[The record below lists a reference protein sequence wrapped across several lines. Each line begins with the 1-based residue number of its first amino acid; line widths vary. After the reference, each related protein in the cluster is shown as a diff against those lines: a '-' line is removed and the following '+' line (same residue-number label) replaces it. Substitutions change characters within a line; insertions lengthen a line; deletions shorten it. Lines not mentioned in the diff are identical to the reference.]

1 MAEEKGYWFSTENG
15 THIHAEEGESKE
27 QAMGKKFKNFGA
39 KKEDKKSSKREKAE
53 KWAKEH
59 GYTGLDDPEYERA
72 YGEFEDEE
80 ENDNPLKTESRS
92 MVNEK
97 QANDPRVLADKMDS
111 EITDE
116 DIDVTLSDF
125 EWQITD
131 STTVGQYAE
140 ETAQRLGIDKNRV
153 LERMKQD
160 NPNLT
165 EDKKMA
171 EVLEELDNKNNE
183 EESNESADSQ
193 KDGKVPTNDKEIKQQ
208 ADKIRSSGDSFTYQM
223 LDRLRSDMEYV
234 LGIPE
239 TYKNA
244 KITKDSFNQ
253 LWYENEPYKHL
264 ALMRNLYDGL
274 KEKPEWLKREKID
287 EFEKKVDN
295 YLKDSEE
302 PKQKNDDDLPF

>member
-39 KKEDKKSSKREKAE
+39 KKEGKK
-53 KWAKEH
+53 
-59 GYTGLDDPEYERA
+59 
-72 YGEFEDEE
+72 EE
-80 ENDNPLKTESRS
+80 PGLKTESRS
-92 MVNEK
+92 MINEK
-97 QANDPRVLADKMDS
+97 QANDPRDLADKMDS
-111 EITDE
+111 EVTDE

-171 EVLEELDNKNNE
+171 EVLEEHYNPQDLDQERSYGPEKYNTAEDALKAVDYYMGQDDEDSIDKFNNASE
-183 EESNESADSQ
+183 QLDMLLPFA
-193 KDGKVPTNDKEIKQQ
+193 NDKEKEEWMNISATGTGEEIIDFAK
-208 ADKIRSSGDSFTYQM
+208 
-223 LDRLRSDMEYV
+223 
-234 LGIPE
+234 GIIE
-239 TYKNA
+239 RNKA
-244 KITKDSFNQ
+244 K
-253 LWYENEPYKHL
+253 
-264 ALMRNLYDGL
+264 
-274 KEKPEWLKREKID
+274 KP
-287 EFEKKVDN
+287 
-295 YLKDSEE
+295 
-302 PKQKNDDDLPF
+302 KNDDDLPF

>member
-39 KKEDKKSSKREKAE
+39 KKEGKK
-53 KWAKEH
+53 
-59 GYTGLDDPEYERA
+59 
-72 YGEFEDEE
+72 EE
-80 ENDNPLKTESRS
+80 PGLKTESRS
-92 MVNEK
+92 MINEK
-97 QANDPRVLADKMDS
+97 QANDPRDLADKMDS
-111 EITDE
+111 EVTDE

-171 EVLEELDNKNNE
+171 EVLEELESKSNE
-183 EESNESADSQ
+183 EEPKESIDSQ
-193 KDGKVPTNDKEIKQQ
+193 KDGKVPTNDKEIQEQ

-239 TYKNA
+239 TYPNA

-302 PKQKNDDDLPF
+302 PKQNDDLPF

>member
-39 KKEDKKSSKREKAE
+39 KKEGKKSSKREEAE

-80 ENDNPLKTESRS
+80 EDDNPLKTESRS
-92 MVNEK
+92 MINEK
-97 QANDPRVLADKMDS
+97 QANDPNALADKMDS

-160 NPNLT
+160 NPKLT
-165 EDKKMA
+165 EDRKMA
-171 EVLEELDNKNNE
+171 EVLEEVESKHNE
-183 EESNESADSQ
+183 EEPNEFSDSQ
-193 KDGKVPTNDKEIKQQ
+193 KDGKVPTNDKEVQQ
-208 ADKIRSSGDSFTYQM
+208 EADKIRSSGDSYTYQM
-223 LDRLRSDMEYV
+223 LDRLRMDMEYV

-253 LWYENEPYKHL
+253 IWYENEPYKHL

-287 EFEKKVDN
+287 EYEKKVDS

-302 PKQKNDDDLPF
+302 PKQKEDDGLPF

>member
-39 KKEDKKSSKREKAE
+39 KKEGKK
-53 KWAKEH
+53 
-59 GYTGLDDPEYERA
+59 
-72 YGEFEDEE
+72 EE
-80 ENDNPLKTESRS
+80 SGLKTESRS
-92 MVNEK
+92 MINEK
-97 QANDPRVLADKMDS
+97 QANDPRDLADKMDS
-111 EITDE
+111 EVTDE

-171 EVLEELDNKNNE
+171 EVLEELENKNSEEKPNE
-183 EESNESADSQ
+183 PVDSQ
-193 KDGKVPTNDKEIKQQ
+193 KDGKVPTNDKEIQQQ

-253 LWYENEPYKHL
+253 LWYANEPYKHL

-287 EFEKKVDN
+287 EFEKKVDS

-302 PKQKNDDDLPF
+302 PKQKDDDLPF